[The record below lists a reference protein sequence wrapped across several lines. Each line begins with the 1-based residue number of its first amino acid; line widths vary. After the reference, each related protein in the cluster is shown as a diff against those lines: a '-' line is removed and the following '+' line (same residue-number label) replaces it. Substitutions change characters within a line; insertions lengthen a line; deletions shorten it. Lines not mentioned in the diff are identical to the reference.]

1 MFYPPFWPYEKLSE
15 AKKGPSLAHKSAL
28 LTPIIKVSQTY
39 WVTYQNLYE
48 KGTKPFKKELAQS
61 DLPVQRK
68 IQKIAQKFCVLAA
81 LAALYLTLVTDW
93 LSQWVGA
100 TLEFW
105 HKERLSRLETLQTF
119 DQSDV

>member
-68 IQKIAQKFCVLAA
+68 IQKITQKYCVLAA
-81 LAALYLTLVTDW
+81 LAALYLTLVTD
-93 LSQWVGA
+93 
-100 TLEFW
+100 
-105 HKERLSRLETLQTF
+105 
-119 DQSDV
+119 